1 MAFRSL
7 STLGESTGQTW
18 REGRAQMS
26 DILVGTVD
34 GDVYDRVLVNIS
46 ESQVGGDD
54 ELLGLE
60 P

>member
-1 MAFRSL
+1 
-7 STLGESTGQTW
+7 
-18 REGRAQMS
+18 MS